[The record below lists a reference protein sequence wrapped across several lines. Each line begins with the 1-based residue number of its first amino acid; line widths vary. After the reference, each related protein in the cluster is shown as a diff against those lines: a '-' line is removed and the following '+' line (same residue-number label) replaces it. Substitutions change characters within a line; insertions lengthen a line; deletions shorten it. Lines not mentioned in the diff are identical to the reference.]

1 MDILNATAH
10 PAYPTTAALDHE
22 ARAEAI
28 ATKAWRN
35 NEKLRDILR
44 LARDKIEAQCD
55 LDGYSLIPGMDLRDV
70 LETLGACMPDL
81 YGDAA
86 NAAMDAWAHEQ
97 AGDVS

>member
-1 MDILNATAH
+1 MDAN

-28 ATKAWRN
+28 AMKAWRN
-35 NEKLRDILR
+35 NERLRDILR

-55 LDGYSLIPGMDLRDV
+55 LGGYSLIPGMDLRDV
-70 LETLGACMPDL
+70 LTTLDACKPDL
-81 YGDAA
+81 HGDAA
-86 NAAMDAWAHEQ
+86 NAALDAWAYEQ